1 VETHRPRSKSSI
13 QLLAIAVA
21 IVSLLVARPA
31 RPAPT
36 TAFEPFGPGASED
49 LGASEG
55 YNTAPGASEGYNTAW
70 SGWIDVA
77 DAHVA
82 FRSVAATFTVP
93 AVTCSAPGAG
103 VGLWVGMDGYPHGN
117 PTIEQVGVGA
127 NCVQSVVNGTYP
139 TYFAWYQMGPGLPVL
154 RRAVAPGDVIT
165 ASVSY
170 DGSARRYDL
179 DLTDAGRPGADIR
192 ASLPCPP
199 TATCHDSSAEVIA
212 EDPDGGYSDGISLAN
227 FGVADFRHVA
237 VTSAEGT
244 AGTLAATASWHVQG
258 EAVVNASDNV
268 VAQPS
273 GPADGSTAFSVAFT
287 PDLVLVSA
295 RPFLPAEQPKHQP

>member
-1 VETHRPRSKSSI
+1 VETHRPRSKSFI
-13 QLLAIAVA
+13 LLFAVALATVLLLA
-21 IVSLLVARPA
+21 ARPA
-31 RPAPT
+31 RTAPT
-36 TAFEPFGPGASED
+36 TAFEPFGPGA
-49 LGASEG
+49 A
-55 YNTAPGASEGYNTAW
+55 EGYNTAW

-77 DAHVA
+77 DPHVA

-117 PTIEQVGVGA
+117 PTIEQVGIAA
-127 NCVQSVVNGTYP
+127 NCVQSIVNGTYP
-139 TYFAWYQMGPGLPVL
+139 TYFAWYQMGPGLPVM

-165 ASVSY
+165 ASVRY
-170 DGSARRYDL
+170 DSSARAYHL

-192 ASLPCPP
+192 VSQPCPA

-227 FGVADFRHVA
+227 FGVADFRDVA

-244 AGTLAATASWHVQG
+244 SGTLAATASWHVQG
-258 EAVVNASDNV
+258 EAMVNANDNV
-268 VAQPS
+268 VADPS
-273 GPADGSTAFSVAFT
+273 GLADGSTAFSVAFT
-287 PDLVLVSA
+287 PDLVLVSTMPSYRQSRGNTSLEPRTDEA
-295 RPFLPAEQPKHQP
+295 